1 MGNCWFICD
10 KKRKYLLKKLLF
22 LTVNDHAFHTKKNT
36 KQKKNKKKNTSAVCV
51 KNVKDKQLTKVNLLS
66 MRC

>member
-1 MGNCWFICD
+1 M
-10 KKRKYLLKKLLF
+10 LF

-36 KQKKNKKKNTSAVCV
+36 KKTPKKPKNTSAVCV
-51 KNVKDKQLTKVNLLS
+51 KNVKDKPLTKVSLLS